1 MELDPSPHLGGL
13 PTDLHS
19 VFQCLPELVLLLP
32 ELGGHPPILVVPLVS
47 VDAEDVTGPVAD
59 LLVLGRQRPL
69 QCFLGE
75 KLKQH
80 AWHGGKGRRRMIP
93 FPCSA
98 PIASAAPAAPTR
110 IANQGPRRH
119 RCGPRG
125 WVPRR

>member
-13 PTDLHS
+13 PTDLHP

-32 ELGGHPPILVVPLVS
+32 ELDGHPPILVVPLIS

-75 KLKQH
+75 E
-80 AWHGGKGRRRMIP
+80 AE
-93 FPCSA
+93 
-98 PIASAAPAAPTR
+98 AALLAR
-110 IANQGPRRH
+110 WQGETEDESLPLFRSHSISSPRSTD
-119 RCGPRG
+119 PNS
-125 WVPRR
+125 